1 MGITVFHQ
9 KYWDNIMKALLLVL
23 SVAHAYGGVPQQCKT
38 VYETKCWDE
47 PREKCKTEQKPYTV
61 TVHDTHCVTHHEEKC
76 NTEYENKVEYVDR
89 EECILYKNKSAT
101 KNLNRSVI
109 LNR

>member
-1 MGITVFHQ
+1 M
-9 KYWDNIMKALLLVL
+9 
-23 SVAHAYGGVPQQCKT
+23 AHAYGGVPQQCKT

-76 NTEYENKVEYVDR
+76 NTEYENKVKLSVYS
-89 EECILYKNKSAT
+89 KST
-101 KNLNRSVI
+101 VRLNDIYLQGLDSWS
-109 LNR
+109 